1 MNNISSKPLK
11 ICALCG
17 AQAVCIYENMEGYV
31 EGSTYDVYECKNC
44 LTSFIDLNK
53 DLNEE
58 YNTIYSTDP
67 TKDAGYN
74 YYLYLAKASKQL
86 KNPLKDFGNFSAVF
100 WGVVKALSDNN
111 IQKGAKILE
120 IGSGLGYLTHALN
133 KSGFVCEG
141 LEYSSSAV
149 DFAKK
154 FFNEKHTV
162 GIIEDFSST
171 HTAVYDVVIATEVIE
186 HVIDPNK
193 FIENILKVLKP
204 GGKIILTTPI
214 KDIHPAGTIW
224 ETEPA
229 PIHLWWFTEKGIASI
244 AEHFNSKISFID
256 FTEYTT
262 NKVWS
267 VNIGTAN
274 TSPNKWAVVDK
285 EGKPLNVH
293 KSGYKEKLM
302 KILPA
307 WLYVK
312 LVIFYHNLRFLQK
325 DKKPTRYM
333 YGMCA
338 VIEKV

>member
-1 MNNISSKPLK
+1 MNDNTLAVKK
-11 ICALCG
+11 CNLCDSE
-17 AQAVCIYENMEGYV
+17 AHLTYKDMTGYV
-31 EGSTYDVYECKNC
+31 EGSTYNVYECTKC
-44 LTSFIDLNK
+44 RTSFIDLNK

-58 YNTIYSTDP
+58 YNIIYTTDP

-74 YYLYLAKASKQL
+74 YYLYLAKASRQL
-86 KNPLKDFGNFSAVF
+86 KNPLKDFANFSAIF
-100 WGVVKALSDNN
+100 WGVVKALYDND
-111 IQKGAKILE
+111 IQKGSKILE

-133 KSGFVCEG
+133 KEGFVCEG

-162 GIIEDFSST
+162 GIIEDFSSN
-171 HTAVYDVVIATEVIE
+171 HLVMYDVVIATEVIE

-193 FIENILKVLKP
+193 FIEDILKVLKP
-204 GGKIILTTPI
+204 GGKLILTTPI
-214 KDIHPAGTIW
+214 KDIHPIGTIW

-244 AEHFNSKISFID
+244 AKHFNSKVSFVD
-256 FTEYTT
+256 FTDYTT
-262 NKVWS
+262 SKVWS
-267 VNIGTAN
+267 VNLGIAN
-274 TSPNKWAVVDK
+274 TPPNKGPVVDK
-285 EGKPLNVH
+285 EGKNLNVR
-293 KSGYKEKLM
+293 KTGYKEKLM
-302 KILPA
+302 RILPA

-338 VIEKV
+338 VIEKI